1 MAEGSGAVWPT
12 MPRSGNRSAKFTE
25 IVLPITVMQFAP
37 EHHRS
42 VPARRL
48 NNDHQSSIHQ
58 DSEHVRNVG
67 LIDRQKKQINS
78 GALIEKNCGS
88 EHKQSGCSGRS
99 RTSIERAVSRPH
111 TISAQNGTLKEV
123 LAAKVSS
130 TSQ

>member
-1 MAEGSGAVWPT
+1 M
-12 MPRSGNRSAKFTE
+12 
-25 IVLPITVMQFAP
+25 PITVMQFAP